1 MTLRPPNAQGSRAQ
15 SSNELQREV
24 ADKVTQRWEEKHRKE
39 KRAARIASIKNY
51 LSLCLLCVML
61 GGGFYVYKSGV
72 LDIWFGRSESPILS
86 TPSTQIMQGEEL
98 PIPKA
103 VAQPAELLA
112 DKEQFLDRYGEV
124 VKSFGHVT
132 IDYWKNAPDSDRP
145 GKSGGPLVFHCLIP
159 DSNGTPLVLE
169 LHTAPGA
176 KMMIKRISASL
187 GTVDFSVEE
196 FNGLIRKSPYLIMRN
211 GRAYFAESRGNAF
224 QRKYSFPASGEV
236 NPSRDMFGSLYN
248 AMFELKVAKPAFKYG
263 VKFLCKGEAEPVYVA
278 VVGFGENVLRKKFE
292 EKIAEKY
299 GLDVS
304 SDAMAID
311 ALIRT
316 GQVGIDTL

>member
-1 MTLRPPNAQGSRAQ
+1 MTLKSP
-15 SSNELQREV
+15 SSQNGQTQASNDLQREV
-24 ADKVTQRWEEKHRKE
+24 ADRVTKRWEEQNKKE
-39 KRAARIASIKNY
+39 RRAARISSLKNWFAIF
-51 LSLCLLCVML
+51 LLCVM
-61 GGGFYVYKSGV
+61 GCGGFYVWKKGGLEQCLMDAKSV
-72 LDIWFGRSESPILS
+72 IATVSDKFGARQSKDAP
-86 TPSTQIMQGEEL
+86 QC
-98 PIPKA
+98 
-103 VAQPAELLA
+103 
-112 DKEQFLDRYGEV
+112 DWYGDA
-124 VKSFGHVT
+124 VKSFGSAK
-132 IDYWKNAPDSDRP
+132 IDYWKNAPASDKP
-145 GKSGGPLVFHCLIP
+145 EKTAVPLDFLCLIP
-159 DSNGTPLVLE
+159 DDKGNPLILE

-176 KMMIKRISASL
+176 KMTVKRISASL
-187 GTVDFSVEE
+187 GTVDFPIEE
-196 FNGLIRKSPYLIMRN
+196 FNRLVKKSPYLIMRE

-224 QRKYSFPASGEV
+224 QKKYSFPASGEV

-263 VKFLCKGEAEPVYVA
+263 VKVLCKGEAEPVYVA